1 MKTIVLL
8 SNGITDHNFYLFP
21 SKEEA
26 EFWVT
31 DRGIRKQY
39 QIVIITELINPVQL

>member
-39 QIVIITELINPVQL
+39 QTVIITELVESIEL